1 MALFEYTGPIYVR
14 PIGRGICLIDHP
26 NEEQIE
32 DLLPDGYYAARI
44 VIEPLSPAGRE
55 AVANRQTGKE

>member
-1 MALFEYTGPIYVR
+1 MNKSR
-14 PIGRGICLIDHP
+14 ICSRMVTI
-26 NEEQIE
+26 
-32 DLLPDGYYAARI
+32 AARI